1 MTTMT
6 PEQLSTTILA
16 IVGIFLQLIFKYVP
30 AAAAWY
36 QNHANKGALMLGMV
50 ALTGGAYYALA
61 CSPFA
66 AQLGIAIACSTDS
79 VFLLLKAI
87 FIVASSQQLAYLFT
101 RGTSG

>member
-1 MTTMT
+1 MAPT
-6 PEQLSTTILA
+6 ELSTTILA
-16 IVGIFLQLIFKYVP
+16 IVGIALQLIFKYIP
-30 AAAAWY
+30 ATADWY

-66 AQLGIAIACSTDS
+66 AQLGIAIACDQAS
-79 VFLLLKAI
+79 VFTLLKAI